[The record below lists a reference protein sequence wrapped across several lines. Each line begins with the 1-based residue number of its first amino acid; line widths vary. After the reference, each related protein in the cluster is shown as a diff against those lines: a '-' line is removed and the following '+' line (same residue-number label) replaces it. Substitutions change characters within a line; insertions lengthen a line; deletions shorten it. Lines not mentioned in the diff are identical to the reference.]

1 MARTKGLKSIGK
13 AYISVNPELAEQV
26 HKKKSKPW
34 NKRVVEER
42 GVFDNVSDSDLRE
55 GFHNKTNAKRF
66 SNHTYR
72 QRME

>member
-1 MARTKGLKSIGK
+1 MARVKGLKSIGK
-13 AYISVNPELAEQV
+13 AWVSIDPSYAEPI
-26 HKKKSKPW
+26 KKKSKPW

-42 GVFDNVSDSDLRE
+42 GVFDNVSMSDLRE

-66 SNHTYR
+66 SNHSYR